1 MRRPA
6 IRLPPA
12 LGWEGEWASR
22 SRSGTPFLWRAVAA
36 VLVFGCAPP
45 RPQPPALGPEPE
57 LRVGLLVG
65 ASGVRLGGDGELFVT
80 DDANGR
86 PVGAVKAGTAWT
98 VVPDTSGGLVLVR
111 PDGTRTERHSGISAV
126 NVTEGRFAMAN
137 GRRYR
142 GRVNIVRDRTGVT
155 LINRVSLESY
165 LAGVLAQE
173 MGPRRAEE
181 REALLAQAV
190 VARTFALRNR
200 GRWEVQGFDATADTR
215 DQVYLG
221 AEAESPQV
229 WEAIRATAGEVVR
242 YQGRL
247 IEAFYHAACGGRT
260 AAVEEVFRSAQ
271 RQPYLRSIADRSRDG
286 RAYCERAPRF
296 SWREEWEAT
305 TLRTILTRT
314 LTAVMTVSGDGLQPI
329 TDLQVTRSTAAG
341 RVAQLRIVFSHGDV
355 RIDGPD
361 VRTVLRPTPDRL
373 LWSSAFRL
381 FVTKDGPLV
390 SRLVAEGAGAGHG
403 VGFCQ
408 WGAIGRARAGQRY
421 RDILGTYFPG
431 TTVGRLY

>member
-6 IRLPPA
+6 FQPVR
-12 LGWEGEWASR
+12 GRGGASQR
-22 SRSGTPFLWRAVAA
+22 RYGTPFLWCAA
-36 VLVFGCAPP
+36 LAGLVLACP
-45 RPQPPALGPEPE
+45 RPQPQSLGPEPE
-57 LRVGLLVG
+57 LRVGLAVG
-65 ASGVRLGGDGELFVT
+65 VASVRLGGEGSGELFVT
-80 DDANGR
+80 DDANGS

-98 VVPDTSGGLVLVR
+98 VVPDSSGGLVLVR
-111 PDGTRTERHSGISAV
+111 PDGTRTERHSGVSAV

-142 GRVNIVRDRTGVT
+142 GRINVMRSRTGLT
-155 LINRVSLESY
+155 LINRLALESY

-173 MGPRRAEE
+173 MGPRRSEE

-200 GRWEVQGFDATADTR
+200 GRWEAQGFDATADTR

-221 AEAESPQV
+221 ADAESPQV
-229 WEAIRATAGEVVR
+229 WDAIRATAGEVVR

-247 IEAFYHAACGGRT
+247 IEAYYHAACGGRT
-260 AAVEEVFRSAQ
+260 AAVEDVFRSAQ
-271 RQPYLRSIADRSRDG
+271 RQPYLRSVSDRSRDG

-296 SWREEWEAT
+296 SWREEWDAT

-329 TDLQVTRSTAAG
+329 TDLQVTRATASG
-341 RVAQLRIVFSHGDV
+341 RVAELRIVFAHGDV

-361 VRTVLRPTPDRL
+361 VRSVLRPAPDRL

-381 FVTKDGPLV
+381 FVTKDGATV
-390 SRLVAEGAGAGHG
+390 GRLVAEGSGAGHG

-408 WGAIGRARAGQRY
+408 WGAIGRARAGQHY